1 MLRLVGFVPTTEIM
15 RSASSAQKFYC
26 RYILHGMLRF
36 TKATRTVQQAANA
49 IVSLALDEKFKGLSW
64 WLHIKK
70 CNVRS
75 DNQSSNKDAC
85 YGKTVYVVFNTEALY
100 MN

>member
-1 MLRLVGFVPTTEIM
+1 MKIITIYLFIIMILFLCVLKVIDDALCLVGFVPTTEIM

-49 IVSLALDEKFKGLSW
+49 IVSLALDEKFKGMSW
-64 WLHIKK
+64 
-70 CNVRS
+70 
-75 DNQSSNKDAC
+75 
-85 YGKTVYVVFNTEALY
+85 
-100 MN
+100 